1 MYQAAR
7 FNAIGSL
14 TVCSLK
20 EVLFLGYC
28 SCFGNLR
35 NTDIHAFLKLLTL
48 KQYRFTEMEKTL
60 ESNVYFRFAAFNHR
74 QPIPRRAYALV
85 TLI

>member
-7 FNAIGSL
+7 FNAIDSL

-28 SCFGNLR
+28 SC

-48 KQYRFTEMEKTL
+48 KQYRFREMEKTL
-60 ESNVYFRFAAFNHR
+60 ESNVYFRCAAFNHR
-74 QPIPRRAYALV
+74 QTIPRRAYALV